1 MKSKDNIISVIVSI
15 YNISCYLKKCLD
27 SIINQ
32 KYKNLEIV
40 LVDGMMVQQMV
51 HQKFVMIMPH
61 MMKE

>member
-1 MKSKDNIISVIVSI
+1 MKSKGNIVSVIVPI

-40 LVDGMMVQQMV
+40 LVDDGSTDGSGALCDEY
-51 HQKFVMIMPH
+51 KKKCLI
-61 MMKE
+61 